1 MFNRYVG
8 CTPEIYEVTAHISL
22 MSSFIPSLLSGRIR
36 PIEASRMKHMDV
48 VTCKRDHILLNISG
62 GPSLADRL
70 GVEPVLGGANLGVVN
85 DWWVKKLR
93 F

>member
-1 MFNRYVG
+1 
-8 CTPEIYEVTAHISL
+8 
-22 MSSFIPSLLSGRIR
+22 
-36 PIEASRMKHMDV
+36 MKHMDV

-85 DWWVKKLR
+85 DWWVKKWR